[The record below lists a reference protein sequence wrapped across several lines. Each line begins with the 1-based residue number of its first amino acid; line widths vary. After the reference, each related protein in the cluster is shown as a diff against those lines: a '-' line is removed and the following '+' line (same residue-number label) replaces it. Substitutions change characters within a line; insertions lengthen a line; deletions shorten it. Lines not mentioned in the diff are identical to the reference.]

1 MIEEYKKTCIVVP
14 NIVTSFPPVQSQEI
28 PKCNVQF
35 CALNC
40 KGYAV
45 NSCNTVNSMI
55 YVHKTRKEADGKRGE
70 TDRMKPAPKLLS
82 AVSAIA
88 LALTPA
94 LGGGIVATLATAS
107 AAEAAASTSPDMI

>member
-1 MIEEYKKTCIVVP
+1 
-14 NIVTSFPPVQSQEI
+14 
-28 PKCNVQF
+28 
-35 CALNC
+35 
-40 KGYAV
+40 
-45 NSCNTVNSMI
+45 MI

-107 AAEAAASTSPDMI
+107 AAEAAVGLAIIISIFRHYETVNVDNFNLLKW